1 MSYTR
6 LEFLCSS
13 HTHSLDSVMFF
24 LWGGQKNHLIYN
36 LDKKYHNLCSDNQ
49 LKLSIVKKA
58 HSFIYKNNSFGK
70 DTENFIFVC
79 EKKS

>member
-13 HTHSLDSVMFF
+13 HTHRLDSVMFF

-49 LKLSIVKKA
+49 LKLSKVKKA
-58 HSFIYKNNSFGK
+58 HCFVYKNNSF
-70 DTENFIFVC
+70 NQL
-79 EKKS
+79 